1 MFYEMFLHC
10 IINQSP
16 KGGATLFSNDN
27 EETRTEVDL
36 NQEAKAETGFF
47 ENMAAK
53 VKAQVNL
60 HPETK
65 TDTGDAAGPQP
76 DQTETPGS
84 EGGEGTA
91 GTEEEKDKGTEARE
105 ETLEDV
111 KAQLTAAAALLKV
124 KEGEAEET
132 KNRLLRL
139 QADFDNFR
147 RRNTAER
154 EELATY
160 VTISVVNKFL
170 QILDNF
176 ERAEV
181 AAGKAVDV
189 KSVVE
194 GMSGIQKQF
203 IKTLED
209 LGVKE
214 IPAQGEKFNPN
225 FHEAVMRGQNPEL
238 EDDTIDMVFE
248 KGYQLRDKVVRHSKV
263 RVISNE

>member
-1 MFYEMFLHC
+1 MFNRKSEEE
-10 IINQSP
+10 IRE
-16 KGGATLFSNDN
+16 ATDPNLNATASNG
-27 EETRTEVDL
+27 EETATGNAPE
-36 NQEAKAETGFF
+36 EAEAPGTG
-47 ENMAAK
+47 N
-53 VKAQVNL
+53 
-60 HPETK
+60 
-65 TDTGDAAGPQP
+65 
-76 DQTETPGS
+76 
-84 EGGEGTA
+84 GEGTA
-91 GTEEEKDKGTEARE
+91 GNAAEEAKPEETAE

-111 KAQLTAAAALLKV
+111 QAKLTATAALLKT
-124 KEGEAEET
+124 KEEEATEI

-176 ERAEV
+176 ERAE
-181 AAGKAVDV
+181 AAAENATDV
-189 KSVVE
+189 QSVVD
-194 GMSGIQKQF
+194 GMAGIQKQF
-203 IKTLED
+203 VKTLED

-225 FHEAVMRGQNPEL
+225 FHEAVMRGQNPEM
-238 EDDTIDMVFE
+238 EDETIDMVFE
-248 KGYQLRDKVVRHSKV
+248 KGYQLHDKVVRHSKV

>member
-1 MFYEMFLHC
+1 MFKRKSEED
-10 IINQSP
+10 IREEVDPNRN
-16 KGGATLFSNDN
+16 ATVQNG
-27 EETRTEVDL
+27 EET
-36 NQEAKAETGFF
+36 
-47 ENMAAK
+47 
-53 VKAQVNL
+53 
-60 HPETK
+60 
-65 TDTGDAAGPQP
+65 AAGNAPEGA
-76 DQTETPGS
+76 ETPGT
-84 EGGEGTA
+84 GNGEGTA
-91 GTEEEKDKGTEARE
+91 GNAAEEAKPEETAE

-111 KAQLTAAAALLKV
+111 QAKLTATAALLKT
-124 KEGEAEET
+124 KEEEATET

-176 ERAEV
+176 ERAE
-181 AAGKAVDV
+181 AAAENATDV
-189 KSVVE
+189 QSVVD
-194 GMSGIQKQF
+194 GMAGIQKQF
-203 IKTLED
+203 VKTLED

-225 FHEAVMRGQNPEL
+225 FHEAVMRGQNPEM
-238 EDDTIDMVFE
+238 EDETIDMVFE
-248 KGYQLRDKVVRHSKV
+248 KGYQLHDKVVRHSKV

>member
-1 MFYEMFLHC
+1 MF
-10 IINQSP
+10 NRKKDQ
-16 KGGATLFSNDN
+16 
-27 EETRTEVDL
+27 EENREEVNL
-36 NQEAKAETGFF
+36 NQ
-47 ENMAAK
+47 
-53 VKAQVNL
+53 
-60 HPETK
+60 
-65 TDTGDAAGPQP
+65 DAAAEENVATAG
-76 DQTETPGS
+76 TPEQAEAPGT
-84 EGGEGTA
+84 GNGEGTA
-91 GTEEEKDKGTEARE
+91 GNAAEEVKPEETAE

-111 KAQLTAAAALLKV
+111 QAKLTATAALLKT
-124 KEGEAEET
+124 KEEEATET

-176 ERAEV
+176 ERAE
-181 AAGKAVDV
+181 AAAENATDV
-189 KSVVE
+189 QSVVD
-194 GMSGIQKQF
+194 GMAGIQKQF
-203 IKTLED
+203 VKTLED

-225 FHEAVMRGQNPEL
+225 FHEAVMRGQNPEM
-238 EDDTIDMVFE
+238 EDETIDMVFE
-248 KGYQLRDKVVRHSKV
+248 KGYQLHDKVVRHSKV

>member
-1 MFYEMFLHC
+1 MFKRKSEEE
-10 IINQSP
+10 IREEVDPNQN
-16 KGGATLFSNDN
+16 ATVQTE
-27 EETRTEVDL
+27 EETVTGSAPG
-36 NQEAKAETGFF
+36 QAEAPGTG
-47 ENMAAK
+47 N
-53 VKAQVNL
+53 
-60 HPETK
+60 
-65 TDTGDAAGPQP
+65 GD
-76 DQTETPGS
+76 
-84 EGGEGTA
+84 GTA
-91 GTEEEKDKGTEARE
+91 GDPVEETKQEEAAE

-111 KAQLTAAAALLKV
+111 QAKLTATAALLKT
-124 KEGEAEET
+124 KEEEATEI

-176 ERAEV
+176 ERAE
-181 AAGKAVDV
+181 AAAENATDV
-189 KSVVE
+189 QSVVD
-194 GMSGIQKQF
+194 GMAGIQKQF
-203 IKTLED
+203 VKTLED

-225 FHEAVMRGQNPEL
+225 FHEAVMRGQNPEM
-238 EDDTIDMVFE
+238 EDETIDMVFE
-248 KGYQLRDKVVRHSKV
+248 KGYQLHDKVVRHSKV

>member
-1 MFYEMFLHC
+1 MFNRKSEED
-10 IINQSP
+10 IRE
-16 KGGATLFSNDN
+16 ATDPNLNATASNG
-27 EETRTEVDL
+27 EETATGNAPE
-36 NQEAKAETGFF
+36 EAEAPGTG
-47 ENMAAK
+47 N
-53 VKAQVNL
+53 
-60 HPETK
+60 
-65 TDTGDAAGPQP
+65 
-76 DQTETPGS
+76 
-84 EGGEGTA
+84 GEGTA
-91 GTEEEKDKGTEARE
+91 GDPVEETKQEEAAE

-111 KAQLTAAAALLKV
+111 QAKLTATAALLKT
-124 KEGEAEET
+124 KEEEATEI

-176 ERAEV
+176 ERAE
-181 AAGKAVDV
+181 AAAENATDV
-189 KSVVE
+189 QSVVD
-194 GMSGIQKQF
+194 GMAGIQKQF
-203 IKTLED
+203 VKTLED

-225 FHEAVMRGQNPEL
+225 FHEAVMRGQNPEM
-238 EDDTIDMVFE
+238 EDETIDMVFE
-248 KGYQLRDKVVRHSKV
+248 KGYQLHDKVVRHSKV

>member
-1 MFYEMFLHC
+1 
-10 IINQSP
+10 
-16 KGGATLFSNDN
+16 LFTRKS
-27 EETRTEVDL
+27 EEEIREEVDT
-36 NQEAKAETGFF
+36 NRNTTVQNGEEAATGNAPEEAEAPGTG
-47 ENMAAK
+47 N
-53 VKAQVNL
+53 
-60 HPETK
+60 
-65 TDTGDAAGPQP
+65 
-76 DQTETPGS
+76 
-84 EGGEGTA
+84 GEGTA
-91 GTEEEKDKGTEARE
+91 GNAAEEAKPEETAE

-111 KAQLTAAAALLKV
+111 QAKLTATAALLKT
-124 KEGEAEET
+124 KEEEATEI

-176 ERAEV
+176 ERAE
-181 AAGKAVDV
+181 AAAENATDV
-189 KSVVE
+189 QSVVD
-194 GMSGIQKQF
+194 GMAGIQKQF
-203 IKTLED
+203 VKTLED

-225 FHEAVMRGQNPEL
+225 FHEAVMRGQNPEM
-238 EDDTIDMVFE
+238 EDETIDMVFE
-248 KGYQLRDKVVRHSKV
+248 KGYQLHDKVVRHSKV

>member
-1 MFYEMFLHC
+1 MFKRKSEEE
-10 IINQSP
+10 IREEVDPNRN
-16 KGGATLFSNDN
+16 ATMQNG
-27 EETRTEVDL
+27 EET
-36 NQEAKAETGFF
+36 EAGNAPEEAEAPGTG
-47 ENMAAK
+47 N
-53 VKAQVNL
+53 
-60 HPETK
+60 
-65 TDTGDAAGPQP
+65 
-76 DQTETPGS
+76 
-84 EGGEGTA
+84 GEGTA
-91 GTEEEKDKGTEARE
+91 GNAAEEAKPEETAE

-111 KAQLTAAAALLKV
+111 QAKLTATAALLKT
-124 KEGEAEET
+124 KEEEATEI

-176 ERAEV
+176 ERAE
-181 AAGKAVDV
+181 AAAENATDV
-189 KSVVE
+189 QSVVD
-194 GMSGIQKQF
+194 GMAGIQKQF
-203 IKTLED
+203 VKTLED

-225 FHEAVMRGQNPEL
+225 FHEAVMRGQNPEM
-238 EDDTIDMVFE
+238 EDEIIDMVFE
-248 KGYQLRDKVVRHSKV
+248 KGYQLHDKVVRHSKV

>member
-1 MFYEMFLHC
+1 MFKRKSEEEIREEVDPNL
-10 IINQSP
+10 NENVQA
-16 KGGATLFSNDN
+16 G
-27 EETRTEVDL
+27 EETV
-36 NQEAKAETGFF
+36 TGS
-47 ENMAAK
+47 A
-53 VKAQVNL
+53 
-60 HPETK
+60 PE
-65 TDTGDAAGPQP
+65 GA
-76 DQTETPGS
+76 ETPGT
-84 EGGEGTA
+84 GNGEGTA
-91 GTEEEKDKGTEARE
+91 GNAAEEVKPEETAE

-111 KAQLTAAAALLKV
+111 QAKLTATAALLKT
-124 KEGEAEET
+124 KEEEATEI

-176 ERAEV
+176 ERAE
-181 AAGKAVDV
+181 AAAENATDV
-189 KSVVE
+189 QSVVD
-194 GMSGIQKQF
+194 GMAGIQKQF
-203 IKTLED
+203 VKTLED

-225 FHEAVMRGQNPEL
+225 YHEAVMRGQNPEM
-238 EDDTIDMVFE
+238 EDETIDMVFE
-248 KGYQLRDKVVRHSKV
+248 KGYQLHDKVVRHSKV

>member
-1 MFYEMFLHC
+1 MFNRKSEEE
-10 IINQSP
+10 IREEVN
-16 KGGATLFSNDN
+16 SNLN
-27 EETRTEVDL
+27 ANAQTEEETVTGSAPE
-36 NQEAKAETGFF
+36 QAEAPGTG
-47 ENMAAK
+47 N
-53 VKAQVNL
+53 
-60 HPETK
+60 
-65 TDTGDAAGPQP
+65 
-76 DQTETPGS
+76 
-84 EGGEGTA
+84 GEGTA
-91 GTEEEKDKGTEARE
+91 GNAAEEVKPEETAE

-111 KAQLTAAAALLKV
+111 QAKLTATAALLKT
-124 KEGEAEET
+124 KEEEATET

-176 ERAEV
+176 ERAE
-181 AAGKAVDV
+181 AAAENATDV
-189 KSVVE
+189 QSVVD
-194 GMSGIQKQF
+194 GMAGIQKQF
-203 IKTLED
+203 VKTLED

-225 FHEAVMRGQNPEL
+225 FHEAVMRGQNPEM
-238 EDDTIDMVFE
+238 EDETIDMVFE
-248 KGYQLRDKVVRHSKV
+248 KGYQLHDKVVRHSKV

>member
-1 MFYEMFLHC
+1 MFKRKSEEE
-10 IINQSP
+10 IREEVDPNRN
-16 KGGATLFSNDN
+16 ATMQNG
-27 EETRTEVDL
+27 EET
-36 NQEAKAETGFF
+36 EAGNAPEEAEALGTG
-47 ENMAAK
+47 N
-53 VKAQVNL
+53 
-60 HPETK
+60 
-65 TDTGDAAGPQP
+65 
-76 DQTETPGS
+76 
-84 EGGEGTA
+84 GEGTA
-91 GTEEEKDKGTEARE
+91 GDPVEETKQEEAAE

-111 KAQLTAAAALLKV
+111 QAKLTATAALLKT
-124 KEGEAEET
+124 KEEEATET

-176 ERAEV
+176 ERAE
-181 AAGKAVDV
+181 AAAENATDV
-189 KSVVE
+189 QSVVD
-194 GMSGIQKQF
+194 GMAGIQKQF
-203 IKTLED
+203 VKTLED

-225 FHEAVMRGQNPEL
+225 FHEAVMRGQNPEM
-238 EDDTIDMVFE
+238 EDETIDMVFE
-248 KGYQLRDKVVRHSKV
+248 KGYQLHDKVVRHSKV

>member
-1 MFYEMFLHC
+1 
-10 IINQSP
+10 
-16 KGGATLFSNDN
+16 LFNRKSEEEIREEVDMNRN
-27 EETRTEVDL
+27 ANAQTEEETV
-36 NQEAKAETGFF
+36 TGS
-47 ENMAAK
+47 A
-53 VKAQVNL
+53 
-60 HPETK
+60 PE
-65 TDTGDAAGPQP
+65 GA
-76 DQTETPGS
+76 ETPGT
-84 EGGEGTA
+84 GNGEGTA
-91 GTEEEKDKGTEARE
+91 GNAAEEVKPEETAE

-111 KAQLTAAAALLKV
+111 QAKLTATAALLKT
-124 KEGEAEET
+124 KEEEATEI

-176 ERAEV
+176 ERAE
-181 AAGKAVDV
+181 AAAENATDV
-189 KSVVE
+189 QSVVD
-194 GMSGIQKQF
+194 GMAGIQKQF
-203 IKTLED
+203 VKTLED

-225 FHEAVMRGQNPEL
+225 FHEAVMRGQNPEM
-238 EDDTIDMVFE
+238 EDETIDMVFE
-248 KGYQLRDKVVRHSKV
+248 KGYQLHDKVVRHSKV

>member
-1 MFYEMFLHC
+1 MFKRKSEEE
-10 IINQSP
+10 IREEVDPNRN
-16 KGGATLFSNDN
+16 ATMQNG
-27 EETRTEVDL
+27 EET
-36 NQEAKAETGFF
+36 EAGSA
-47 ENMAAK
+47 
-53 VKAQVNL
+53 
-60 HPETK
+60 PEQ
-65 TDTGDAAGPQP
+65 A
-76 DQTETPGS
+76 ETPGT
-84 EGGEGTA
+84 GNGEGTA
-91 GTEEEKDKGTEARE
+91 GNAAEEVKPEETAE

-111 KAQLTAAAALLKV
+111 QAKLTATAALLKT
-124 KEGEAEET
+124 KEEEATET

-176 ERAEV
+176 ERAE
-181 AAGKAVDV
+181 AAAENATDV
-189 KSVVE
+189 QSVVD
-194 GMSGIQKQF
+194 GMAGIQKQF
-203 IKTLED
+203 VKTLED

-225 FHEAVMRGQNPEL
+225 FHEAVMRGQNPEM
-238 EDDTIDMVFE
+238 EDETIDMVFE
-248 KGYQLRDKVVRHSKV
+248 KGYQLHDKVVRHSKV

>member
-1 MFYEMFLHC
+1 
-10 IINQSP
+10 
-16 KGGATLFSNDN
+16 LFKRKSEEEIREEVDPNLN
-27 EETRTEVDL
+27 ENVQAGEETV
-36 NQEAKAETGFF
+36 TGS
-47 ENMAAK
+47 A
-53 VKAQVNL
+53 
-60 HPETK
+60 PE
-65 TDTGDAAGPQP
+65 GA
-76 DQTETPGS
+76 ETPGT
-84 EGGEGTA
+84 GNGEGTA
-91 GTEEEKDKGTEARE
+91 GNAAEEVKPEETAE

-111 KAQLTAAAALLKV
+111 QAKLTATAALLKT
-124 KEGEAEET
+124 KEEEATEI

-176 ERAEV
+176 ERAE
-181 AAGKAVDV
+181 AAAENATDV
-189 KSVVE
+189 QSVVD
-194 GMSGIQKQF
+194 GMAGIQKQF
-203 IKTLED
+203 VKTLED

-225 FHEAVMRGQNPEL
+225 FHEAVMRGQNPEM
-238 EDDTIDMVFE
+238 EDETIDMVFE
-248 KGYQLRDKVVRHSKV
+248 KGYQLHDKVVRHSKV

>member
-1 MFYEMFLHC
+1 MFKRKSEEE
-10 IINQSP
+10 IREEVDPNQN
-16 KGGATLFSNDN
+16 ANAHAE
-27 EETRTEVDL
+27 EETVTGSAPG
-36 NQEAKAETGFF
+36 QAEAPGTG
-47 ENMAAK
+47 N
-53 VKAQVNL
+53 
-60 HPETK
+60 
-65 TDTGDAAGPQP
+65 GD
-76 DQTETPGS
+76 
-84 EGGEGTA
+84 GTA
-91 GTEEEKDKGTEARE
+91 GDPVEETKQEEAAE

-111 KAQLTAAAALLKV
+111 QAKLTATAALLKT
-124 KEGEAEET
+124 KEEEATET

-176 ERAEV
+176 ERAE
-181 AAGKAVDV
+181 AAAENATDV
-189 KSVVE
+189 QSVVD
-194 GMSGIQKQF
+194 GMAGIQKQF
-203 IKTLED
+203 VKTLED

-225 FHEAVMRGQNPEL
+225 FHEAVMRGQNPEM
-238 EDDTIDMVFE
+238 EDETIDMVFE
-248 KGYQLRDKVVRHSKV
+248 KGYQLHDKVVRHSKV

>member
-1 MFYEMFLHC
+1 MFKRKSEEE
-10 IINQSP
+10 IREEVDPNRN
-16 KGGATLFSNDN
+16 ATVQTE
-27 EETRTEVDL
+27 EETVTGNAPEEAEAPGTE
-36 NQEAKAETGFF
+36 N
-47 ENMAAK
+47 
-53 VKAQVNL
+53 
-60 HPETK
+60 
-65 TDTGDAAGPQP
+65 GD
-76 DQTETPGS
+76 
-84 EGGEGTA
+84 GTA
-91 GTEEEKDKGTEARE
+91 GESAEEAKQEEAAE

-111 KAQLTAAAALLKV
+111 QAKLTATAALLKT
-124 KEGEAEET
+124 KEEEATET

-176 ERAEV
+176 ERAE
-181 AAGKAVDV
+181 AAAENATDV
-189 KSVVE
+189 QSVVD
-194 GMSGIQKQF
+194 GMAGIQKQF
-203 IKTLED
+203 VKTLED

-225 FHEAVMRGQNPEL
+225 FHEAVMRGQNPEM
-238 EDDTIDMVFE
+238 EDETIDMVFE
-248 KGYQLRDKVVRHSKV
+248 KGYQLHDKVVRHSKV

>member
-1 MFYEMFLHC
+1 MFKRKSEEE
-10 IINQSP
+10 IREEVDPNQN
-16 KGGATLFSNDN
+16 ANAHAE
-27 EETRTEVDL
+27 EETVTGSAPE
-36 NQEAKAETGFF
+36 EA
-47 ENMAAK
+47 
-53 VKAQVNL
+53 
-60 HPETK
+60 
-65 TDTGDAAGPQP
+65 
-76 DQTETPGS
+76 ETPGT
-84 EGGEGTA
+84 GNGEGTA
-91 GTEEEKDKGTEARE
+91 GDPVEETKQEEAAE

-111 KAQLTAAAALLKV
+111 QAKLTATAALLKT
-124 KEGEAEET
+124 KEEEATEI

-176 ERAEV
+176 ERAE
-181 AAGKAVDV
+181 AAAENATDV
-189 KSVVE
+189 QSVVD
-194 GMSGIQKQF
+194 GMAGIQKQF
-203 IKTLED
+203 VKTLED

-225 FHEAVMRGQNPEL
+225 FHEAVMRGQNPEM
-238 EDDTIDMVFE
+238 EDETIDMVFE
-248 KGYQLRDKVVRHSKV
+248 KGYQLHDKVVRHSKV

>member
-1 MFYEMFLHC
+1 MFKRKSEEE
-10 IINQSP
+10 IREEVDPNQN
-16 KGGATLFSNDN
+16 ANAHTE
-27 EETRTEVDL
+27 EETVTGSAPG
-36 NQEAKAETGFF
+36 QAEAPGTG
-47 ENMAAK
+47 N
-53 VKAQVNL
+53 
-60 HPETK
+60 
-65 TDTGDAAGPQP
+65 GD
-76 DQTETPGS
+76 
-84 EGGEGTA
+84 GTA
-91 GTEEEKDKGTEARE
+91 GDPVEETKQEEAAE

-111 KAQLTAAAALLKV
+111 QAKLTATAALLKT
-124 KEGEAEET
+124 KEEEATEI

-176 ERAEV
+176 ERAE
-181 AAGKAVDV
+181 AAAENATDV
-189 KSVVE
+189 QSVVD
-194 GMSGIQKQF
+194 GMAGIQKQF
-203 IKTLED
+203 VKTLED

-225 FHEAVMRGQNPEL
+225 FHEAVMRGQNPEM
-238 EDDTIDMVFE
+238 EDETIDMVFE
-248 KGYQLRDKVVRHSKV
+248 KGYQLHDKVVRHSKV

>member
-1 MFYEMFLHC
+1 MFKRKSEEE
-10 IINQSP
+10 IREEVDPNQN
-16 KGGATLFSNDN
+16 ATVQTE
-27 EETRTEVDL
+27 EETVTGSAPE
-36 NQEAKAETGFF
+36 EAEAPGTG
-47 ENMAAK
+47 N
-53 VKAQVNL
+53 
-60 HPETK
+60 
-65 TDTGDAAGPQP
+65 GD
-76 DQTETPGS
+76 
-84 EGGEGTA
+84 GTA
-91 GTEEEKDKGTEARE
+91 GDPVEETKQEEAAE

-111 KAQLTAAAALLKV
+111 QAKLTATAALLKT
-124 KEGEAEET
+124 KEEEATET

-176 ERAEV
+176 ERAE
-181 AAGKAVDV
+181 AAAENATDV
-189 KSVVE
+189 QSVVD
-194 GMSGIQKQF
+194 GMAGIQKQF
-203 IKTLED
+203 VKTLED

-225 FHEAVMRGQNPEL
+225 FHEAVMRGQNPEM
-238 EDDTIDMVFE
+238 EDETIDMVFE
-248 KGYQLRDKVVRHSKV
+248 KGYQLHDKVVRHSKV

>member
-1 MFYEMFLHC
+1 LFEQTR
-10 IINQSP
+10 NP
-16 KGGATLFSNDN
+16 KGGTVLFKRKSEEEIREEVDPNLN
-27 EETRTEVDL
+27 ENVQAGEETVTGSAPE
-36 NQEAKAETGFF
+36 EA
-47 ENMAAK
+47 
-53 VKAQVNL
+53 
-60 HPETK
+60 
-65 TDTGDAAGPQP
+65 
-76 DQTETPGS
+76 ETPGT
-84 EGGEGTA
+84 GNGEGTA
-91 GTEEEKDKGTEARE
+91 GNAAEEVKPEETAEETAE

-111 KAQLTAAAALLKV
+111 QAKLTATAALLKT
-124 KEGEAEET
+124 KEEEATET

-176 ERAEV
+176 ERAE
-181 AAGKAVDV
+181 AAAENATDV
-189 KSVVE
+189 QSVVD
-194 GMSGIQKQF
+194 GMAGIQKQF
-203 IKTLED
+203 VKTLED

-225 FHEAVMRGQNPEL
+225 FHEAVMRGQNPEM
-238 EDDTIDMVFE
+238 EDETIDMVFE
-248 KGYQLRDKVVRHSKV
+248 KGYQLHDKVVRHSKV

>member
-1 MFYEMFLHC
+1 MFKRKSEEE
-10 IINQSP
+10 IREEVDPNRN
-16 KGGATLFSNDN
+16 ATMQNG
-27 EETRTEVDL
+27 EET
-36 NQEAKAETGFF
+36 EAGNA
-47 ENMAAK
+47 
-53 VKAQVNL
+53 
-60 HPETK
+60 PEE
-65 TDTGDAAGPQP
+65 A
-76 DQTETPGS
+76 ETPGT
-84 EGGEGTA
+84 GNGEGTA
-91 GTEEEKDKGTEARE
+91 GDPVEETKQEEAAE

-111 KAQLTAAAALLKV
+111 QAKLTATAALLKT
-124 KEGEAEET
+124 KEEEATEI

-176 ERAEV
+176 ERAE
-181 AAGKAVDV
+181 AAAENATDV
-189 KSVVE
+189 QSVVD
-194 GMSGIQKQF
+194 GMAGIQKQF
-203 IKTLED
+203 VKTLED

-225 FHEAVMRGQNPEL
+225 FHEAVMRGQNPEM
-238 EDDTIDMVFE
+238 EDETIDMVFE
-248 KGYQLRDKVVRHSKV
+248 KGYQLHDKVVRHSKV

>member
-1 MFYEMFLHC
+1 MFKRKSEEE
-10 IINQSP
+10 IREEVDPNQN
-16 KGGATLFSNDN
+16 ANAHAE
-27 EETRTEVDL
+27 EETVTGSAPE
-36 NQEAKAETGFF
+36 EA
-47 ENMAAK
+47 
-53 VKAQVNL
+53 
-60 HPETK
+60 
-65 TDTGDAAGPQP
+65 
-76 DQTETPGS
+76 ETPGT
-84 EGGEGTA
+84 GNGEGTA
-91 GTEEEKDKGTEARE
+91 GNAAEEAKPEETAE

-111 KAQLTAAAALLKV
+111 QAKLTATAALLKT
-124 KEGEAEET
+124 KEEEATET

-176 ERAEV
+176 ERAE
-181 AAGKAVDV
+181 AAAENATDV
-189 KSVVE
+189 QSVVD
-194 GMSGIQKQF
+194 GMAGIQKQF
-203 IKTLED
+203 VKTLED

-225 FHEAVMRGQNPEL
+225 FHEAVMRGQNPEM
-238 EDDTIDMVFE
+238 EDETIDMVFE
-248 KGYQLRDKVVRHSKV
+248 KGYQLHDKVVRHSKV

>member
-1 MFYEMFLHC
+1 MLFKRKSEEE
-10 IINQSP
+10 IREEVDPNRN
-16 KGGATLFSNDN
+16 ATMQTE
-27 EETRTEVDL
+27 EETVTGSAPG
-36 NQEAKAETGFF
+36 QAEAPGTG
-47 ENMAAK
+47 N
-53 VKAQVNL
+53 
-60 HPETK
+60 
-65 TDTGDAAGPQP
+65 GD
-76 DQTETPGS
+76 
-84 EGGEGTA
+84 GTA
-91 GTEEEKDKGTEARE
+91 GDPVEETKQEEAAE

-111 KAQLTAAAALLKV
+111 QAKLTAAAALLKT
-124 KEGEAEET
+124 KEEEATET

-176 ERAEV
+176 ERAE
-181 AAGKAVDV
+181 AAAENATDV
-189 KSVVE
+189 QSVVD
-194 GMSGIQKQF
+194 GMAGIQKQF
-203 IKTLED
+203 VKTLED

-225 FHEAVMRGQNPEL
+225 FHEAVMRGQNPEM
-238 EDDTIDMVFE
+238 EDETIDMVFE
-248 KGYQLRDKVVRHSKV
+248 KGYQLHDKVVRHSKV

>member
-1 MFYEMFLHC
+1 MFKRKSEEE
-10 IINQSP
+10 IREEVDPNQN
-16 KGGATLFSNDN
+16 ANAHAE
-27 EETRTEVDL
+27 EETVTGSAPG
-36 NQEAKAETGFF
+36 QAEAPGTG
-47 ENMAAK
+47 N
-53 VKAQVNL
+53 
-60 HPETK
+60 
-65 TDTGDAAGPQP
+65 GD
-76 DQTETPGS
+76 
-84 EGGEGTA
+84 GTA
-91 GTEEEKDKGTEARE
+91 GDPVEETKQEEAAE

-111 KAQLTAAAALLKV
+111 QAKLTATAALLKT
-124 KEGEAEET
+124 KEEEATEI

-176 ERAEV
+176 ERAE
-181 AAGKAVDV
+181 AAAENATDV
-189 KSVVE
+189 QSVVD
-194 GMSGIQKQF
+194 GMAGIQKQF
-203 IKTLED
+203 VKTLED

-225 FHEAVMRGQNPEL
+225 FHEAVMRGQNPEM
-238 EDDTIDMVFE
+238 EDETIDMVFE
-248 KGYQLRDKVVRHSKV
+248 KGYQLHDKVVRHSKV

>member
-1 MFYEMFLHC
+1 MF
-10 IINQSP
+10 NWKS
-16 KGGATLFSNDN
+16 
-27 EETRTEVDL
+27 EEEIREEVDM
-36 NQEAKAETGFF
+36 NRNANAQTEE
-47 ENMAAK
+47 EN
-53 VKAQVNL
+53 
-60 HPETK
+60 
-65 TDTGDAAGPQP
+65 AAGNAP
-76 DQTETPGS
+76 EEAEAPGT
-84 EGGEGTA
+84 GNGEGTA
-91 GTEEEKDKGTEARE
+91 GDPVEETKQEEAAE

-111 KAQLTAAAALLKV
+111 QAKLTATAALLKT
-124 KEGEAEET
+124 KEEEATET

-176 ERAEV
+176 ERAE
-181 AAGKAVDV
+181 AAAENATDV
-189 KSVVE
+189 QSVVD
-194 GMSGIQKQF
+194 GMAGIQKQF
-203 IKTLED
+203 VKTLED

-225 FHEAVMRGQNPEL
+225 FHEAVMRGQNPEM
-238 EDDTIDMVFE
+238 EDETIDMVFE
-248 KGYQLRDKVVRHSKV
+248 KGYQLHDKVVRHSKV